1 MVTSGGG
8 GINYIYESTLLLF
21 WSICASFWV
30 KVSRATGHHDETT
43 VRWSPPEGACAL
55 AAGSSTAMVNVWRH
69 RSRARMC
76 VCVCERVRIEMKG
89 KKEVKEIQKKK
100 GDTSPESVLLNRE
113 LFLKNRNIFRANLLR
128 VGLRARTG
136 ARGGSKRERERE
148 KK

>member
-1 MVTSGGG
+1 
-8 GINYIYESTLLLF
+8 
-21 WSICASFWV
+21 
-30 KVSRATGHHDETT
+30 
-43 VRWSPPEGACAL
+43 
-55 AAGSSTAMVNVWRH
+55 
-69 RSRARMC
+69 MC

-128 VGLRARTG
+128 VVLRARTG